1 MPSAPAK
8 SGQVIIL
15 FGWSKNIGFAT
26 NYLRLK
32 ENFADKCTIIET
44 GLTNL
49 NKLRKRGVADRLL
62 RGS

>member
-1 MPSAPAK
+1 LVDAVGACE
-8 SGQVIIL
+8 SGQAIL

-26 NYLRLK
+26 NYLPLK

-49 NKLRKRGVADRLL
+49 NK
-62 RGS
+62 